1 MATVSILDRTEMILL
16 PFCTLIPIAGGVL
29 GYIGWTRGVI
39 VLGSMNLLLMISS
52 GIMTG
57 MALFH
62 VLLTIAV
69 SGGVGGTYD
78 PRFGLS
84 AMGTAFCL
92 CVALK
97 VFYLSFF
104 GRDCNTRV

>member
-16 PFCTLIPIAGGVL
+16 PFCTLIPMAGGIL
-29 GYIGWTRGVI
+29 GYIGWKRGLI
-39 VLGSMNLLLMISS
+39 VVGNMNLPLMASS
-52 GIMTG
+52 AIMTG

-69 SGGVGGTYD
+69 SGGAGGTYD

-84 AMGTAFCL
+84 AMGTTFCL

-97 VFYLSFF
+97 VRKSF
-104 GRDCNTRV
+104 CV